1 MDIEGALADVDEA
14 ELRAETAAF
23 LQNFMTPAFGS
34 LPKREIELGVFD
46 LLRNLGILQ
55 TEATIYSLMTDLKV
69 TRTKASQLIFDLE
82 IRRHGSDRARLD
94 DLVKQALIE
103 TKFAK
108 DGDYF
113 VMEIE
118 NPLTIAHMRQRI
130 REVGHFSDTSFNSS
144 LVRAPLSAVTDLMLS
159 IIPDDQHQ
167 AIKAAL
173 VDAGAPDNSVKA
185 VVKGALKTLGS
196 KVIGEAADQVAEG
209 IVDRS
214 ADFLGPLV
222 NAGIE
227 QIRDRWSALYPAD
240 GNEN

>member
-34 LPKREIELGVFD
+34 LPKREIELGGFD

-103 TKFAK
+103 TKFAR

-173 VDAGAPDNSVKA
+173 TSLETVMLDDHLENCVES
-185 VVKGALKTLGS
+185 ALKGNSLKARREKVEELVAVLGGRR
-196 KVIGEAADQVAEG
+196 K
-209 IVDRS
+209 
-214 ADFLGPLV
+214 
-222 NAGIE
+222 
-227 QIRDRWSALYPAD
+227 
-240 GNEN
+240 